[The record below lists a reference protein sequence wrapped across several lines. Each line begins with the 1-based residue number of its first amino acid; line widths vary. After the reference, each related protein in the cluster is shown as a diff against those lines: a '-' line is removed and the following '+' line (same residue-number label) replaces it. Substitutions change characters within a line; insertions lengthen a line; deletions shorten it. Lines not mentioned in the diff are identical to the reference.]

1 MRGQIPVA
9 RPEHV
14 HLDRVCIPR
23 AEHLFVLFRVL
34 VEHEGADLQRERV
47 LHEAIN
53 VISSVPLLLLRFV
66 VCPQRIRLSGH
77 LSHGR
82 SSEVAFLY
90 PVCVKYPRVQKL
102 DELIELVIEQLF
114 FILDEQDEAEREER
128 LDATRKYVVE
138 YSEDDIH
145 GETVHRQL
153 YTGDL
158 RTKRTYR

>member
-82 SSEVAFLY
+82 SSEAAFFV
-90 PVCVKYPRVQKL
+90 PCMCQIPSCSK
-102 DELIELVIEQLF
+102 
-114 FILDEQDEAEREER
+114 
-128 LDATRKYVVE
+128 T
-138 YSEDDIH
+138 
-145 GETVHRQL
+145 
-153 YTGDL
+153 
-158 RTKRTYR
+158 